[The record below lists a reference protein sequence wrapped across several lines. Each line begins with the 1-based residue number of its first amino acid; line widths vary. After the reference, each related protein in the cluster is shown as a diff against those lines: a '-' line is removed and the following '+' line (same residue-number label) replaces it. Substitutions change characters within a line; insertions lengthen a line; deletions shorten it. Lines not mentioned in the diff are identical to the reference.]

1 MARKKKIPQND
12 LGIPEYQ
19 MESLARVLLPIL
31 QEYLASDEGR
41 RDYDEW
47 KASKTE
53 KDDADSIHTSG

>member
-31 QEYLASDEGR
+31 QEYLASDKGR

-47 KASKTE
+47 KARKAE

>member
-47 KASKTE
+47 KARKE
-53 KDDADSIHTSG
+53 DV

>member
-41 RDYDEW
+41 RDYELI
-47 KASKTE
+47 AQE
-53 KDDADSIHTSG
+53 ALG

>member
-31 QEYLASDEGR
+31 QEYLASDVGR

-47 KASKTE
+47 KARKTE
-53 KDDADSIHTSG
+53 KGDADSIHTSG